1 MVPLPYL
8 YPALV
13 CGRQINNVLVLLDMV
28 PAMVFWVHVFILF
41 LVCNQFW
48 EFIRLCTSM
57 KFYINC
63 SPSKLPSLILPAFAG
78 CISPNHTQYRSHHS
92 SLSLSPNIP
101 FIGTLLGVLEPDFK
115 AIWDIHAHLQALRI
129 ELRLTAELLATM

>member
-13 CGRQINNVLVLLDMV
+13 CGRHINNVLVPIDMV
-28 PAMVFWVHVFILF
+28 RAMVFWVHIFILF

-63 SPSKLPSLILPAFAG
+63 SPSKILSLILPALAD
-78 CISPNHTQYRSHHS
+78 CISSNHSQFRSPHS

-101 FIGTLLGVLEPDFK
+101 FIGMLLGDLEPDFK

-129 ELRLTAELLATM
+129 ELRLTTKLLATM